1 MIVDQVIVWMQ
12 SASAADRCRAAE
24 LLARSF
30 LVSELDDDDRE
41 GLEAALTVLL
51 DDPEP
56 EIRRVL
62 AETLCDSDRVP
73 HHLILTL
80 AEGRSDIA
88 AIVLNRSP
96 VLMEAEL
103 VDFVASG
110 DEIVQTAIASRQ
122 WLSPAP
128 AAALAEVG
136 TLAAAVVLA
145 GNVTASVPP
154 FSLARLAERLGH
166 EAALREALFARAHL
180 PADVRQTLMRQVAGA
195 LANLVVE
202 RDWLSA
208 DRSAEATAE
217 AADKATAIMAA
228 SVGAE
233 ERPAFAEFLR
243 RTGQLTT
250 TLLLRAVTFGDIHF
264 LGEALALLSG
274 MPRVRVEALL
284 AEGREASCR
293 ALFLKAGIP
302 ERTFPAFAAA
312 LEVQR
317 ELAAE
322 VGFAGGDEYRF
333 GRRAIERAL
342 SRCRQAGTADLDD
355 LMVLL
360 RRFATE
366 AARDQARVL
375 VSKLMRR
382 QPLALPPPARGDDV
396 AAAA

>member
-1 MIVDQVIVWMQ
+1 MIVDQVLVWMQ
-12 SASAADRCRAAE
+12 SATAHERCRAAE

-30 LVSELDDDDRE
+30 LVSEIGDDDRD

-62 AETLCDSDRVP
+62 AEALGESNRAP

-80 AEGRSDIA
+80 AEGRPDIA
-88 AIVLNRSP
+88 AIVLEHSP
-96 VLMEAEL
+96 VILEAEL

-110 DEIVQTAIASRQ
+110 DEILQVAVASRK

-136 TLAAAVVLA
+136 TLAAAVALCE
-145 GNVTASVPP
+145 NVTASIAP
-154 FSLARLAERLGH
+154 FSLQRLAERLGY
-166 EAALREALFARAHL
+166 EASLREALLARAHL
-180 PADVRQTLMRQVAGA
+180 PGEVRHTLMRHLAGVLSN
-195 LANLVVE
+195 LAVE
-202 RDWLSA
+202 RNWLTSE
-208 DRSAEATAE
+208 RSEEATAE
-217 AADKATAIMAA
+217 ASDKATAILAV
-228 SVGAE
+228 SVDAE

-274 MPRVRVEALL
+274 VPRTRVEALL
-284 AEGREASCR
+284 AEGREAACR

-312 LEVQR
+312 LDVQR
-317 ELAAE
+317 ELSSE
-322 VGFAGGDEYRF
+322 IGFAGGDELRF
-333 GRRAIERAL
+333 GRRVIERAL
-342 SRCRQAGTADLDD
+342 SRCRDAGIGDLDD

-366 AARDQARVL
+366 AARDHARAM
-375 VSKLMRR
+375 VSRLLR
-382 QPLALPPPARGDDV
+382 QPPLALPSPSQTDGIEE
-396 AAAA
+396 AA